1 MKNDLQEYLD
11 FLERDKYKD
20 VDKSKSIPDEALGIF
35 TQPSQPEQGYGVPE
49 SYVEYSKNP
58 TPLYSSAKKSLSELE
73 ADPEFDMRATRFLEG
88 IGRNENIFEYLRD
101 SDYSLS
107 AAAQRSFEVGKW

>member
-1 MKNDLQEYLD
+1 MKNDLQEYLN

-20 VDKSKSIPDEALGIF
+20 VDKSKSVPDEALGIF

-58 TPLYSSAKKSLSELE
+58 TPLYSSAKNLYQ
-73 ADPEFDMRATRFLEG
+73 
-88 IGRNENIFEYLRD
+88 N
-101 SDYSLS
+101 
-107 AAAQRSFEVGKW
+107 